1 VGAVVTALALAV
13 PAGCG
18 GGSGAVAAISTAP
31 TATAAGRDLGSYDV
45 FVLASA
51 DNSVSTADVYAIR
64 FDPFVVD
71 RITTD
76 KRISSMSADSRQI
89 LVAAGDEQID
99 KLAEVTAS
107 GDLQPIPGLGRPH
120 AFTPYL
126 SDGVLYYDDVDAHGP
141 KDQYRFFAWNLANK
155 TKKLLFQST
164 VDFGAPKPVTGGGIL
179 YLAED
184 THDQDAIAIRSKAGR
199 VMQFPLHGI
208 TSLVRPGRWLIA
220 ATMAGA
226 GDGGGDKPEA
236 LVLLDPATGKTKRIA
251 GLQAI
256 GWNPS
261 GTLLLARRIGT
272 RTDSQLVLLDP
283 AHPDAPVRL
292 ATVPGLSIFSGS
304 WVRGAPAVD
313 HVG

>member
-1 VGAVVTALALAV
+1 MA
-13 PAGCG
+13 
-18 GGSGAVAAISTAP
+18 
-31 TATAAGRDLGSYDV
+31 RDLSSYDV
-45 FVLASA
+45 FLLASA
-51 DNSVSTADVYAIR
+51 ENRLSTSDVYAIR
-64 FDPFVVD
+64 FNPFVVD

-126 SDGVLYYDDVDAHGP
+126 SDGVLYYHDVDDRGP
-141 KDQYRFFAWNLANK
+141 KDQYRFFAWNLADQ
-155 TKKLLFQST
+155 TKKLLFRST
-164 VDFGAPKPVTGGGIL
+164 ANFGGAKPMTGGRIL
-179 YLAED
+179 YLTAD
-184 THDQDAIAIRSKAGR
+184 KDDQDNVAIRSKAGR

-208 TSLVRPGRWLIA
+208 TSLVRPGRSLIA

-272 RTDSQLVLLDP
+272 PTDSQLVLLDP

-292 ATVPGLSIFSGS
+292 ASVPGLSIFSGS